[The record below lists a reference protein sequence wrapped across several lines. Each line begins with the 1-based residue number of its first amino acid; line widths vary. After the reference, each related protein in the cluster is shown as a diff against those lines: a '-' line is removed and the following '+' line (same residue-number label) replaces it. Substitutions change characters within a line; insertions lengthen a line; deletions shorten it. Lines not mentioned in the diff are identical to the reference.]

1 MSVNTTRFF
10 SLTRALFQFQCG
22 SLITLFHSFIA
33 IICLT
38 HKTLRISTLIWLRH
52 TDETWWMKVTWFVF
66 ILRLLL
72 LLYDKKMKLFYS
84 RLFCALIN
92 CEILWKALKIPFW
105 MRKLL
110 FEHSFFLLL
119 LLLLLNTTMTMTKS
133 KILHAH
139 CWKHDKVFI
148 FVRWN
153 VCDILTAVEISL
165 FFSLTGFS
173 MFVSILICIIY
184 FQLEK

>member
-1 MSVNTTRFF
+1 MKRDEWKW
-10 SLTRALFQFQCG
+10 LDLF
-22 SLITLFHSFIA
+22 LF
-33 IICLT
+33 CDCCCCCMT
-38 HKTLRISTLIWLRH
+38 
-52 TDETWWMKVTWFVF
+52 
-66 ILRLLL
+66 
-72 LLYDKKMKLFYS
+72 KKWKLFYS

-184 FQLEK
+184 FQLEKERIMIFLTQKMQILFLFIFHIHPVWRISLTRN